1 FGYEKGAF
9 SGASVTGKKGLVELA
24 ANGTL
29 FLDEVGDL
37 SMESQ
42 AKLLRFLEEGEFYRV
57 GGTRKH
63 NVRTRVVSATNKDLG
78 VLIEKGLFRED
89 LYYRLAVV
97 KVMVPSLNERPDDIV
112 PMARYFLLEFNRKFG
127 KSIAGISP
135 EAEGAL
141 KAHRWRGNVRELKN
155 IMERAALIGSGSE
168 LSLRELGLE
177 GPSPGGGRQEPGDP
191 MFPAI
196 PPEGLDLASVQEALE
211 KRYFEEA
218 LDRSGGN
225 ESRAAKLLNINHHT
239 FRYRRR
245 KLGL

>member
-1 FGYEKGAF
+1 
-9 SGASVTGKKGLVELA
+9 L
-24 ANGTL
+24 
-29 FLDEVGDL
+29 GDL

-42 AKLLRFLEEGEFYRV
+42 AKLLRFLEDGEFYRV

-78 VLIEKGLFRED
+78 VLIDKGLFRED

-97 KVMVPSLNERPDDIV
+97 KVTVPSLNERPDDIV
-112 PMARYFLLEFNRKFG
+112 PMALHFLLEFNQKFG
-127 KSIAGISP
+127 KSFTGITP

-141 KAHRWRGNVRELKN
+141 KEYRWRGNVRELKN
-155 IMERAALIGSGSE
+155 IMERAALIGNGSE
-168 LSLRELGLE
+168 LSVRELGLE
-177 GPSPGGGRQEPGDP
+177 GPATGGRGKQGPEDP

-196 PPEGLDLASVQEALE
+196 PPEGLDLASIQEALE
-211 KRYFEEA
+211 RRYFEEA
-218 LDRSGGN
+218 LNRSGGN